1 MGKKSTRLSNLLGTS
16 YPVSLFDVDSSF
28 LKSCKPLLLA
38 EFKGVA
44 VVVMPEVKLI
54 I

>member
-28 LKSCKPLLLA
+28 LKSCKPLLA